1 MNKFKQT
8 KRSFYGKWLYKISL
22 DIPGIAIFRERSF
35 DQIVQILLLPDVTRT
50 PTAYVRKARA
60 NREAILEF
68 TTTIGKRKKDSY
80 ALRIQADTV
89 DVYTN
94 NKRFFNLL
102 TKKFEQN
109 LKLAYYP
116 TADAVTVLSDKKN
129 IIVNKYPHDLYQH
142 KVFLLPHRV
151 KNKDDKT
158 RMVSWLET
166 QGDRITLSPA
176 VKRWFVDTN
185 WNWDRRYI
193 MVDNK
198 STLLMLN
205 LRLGD
210 AVGQVYDYVIADK

>member
-35 DQIVQILLLPDVTRT
+35 DQLIQILIAPDVRT

-60 NREAILEF
+60 NRDAIIEF
-68 TTTIGKRKKDSY
+68 TSTVAKRRKDSY
-80 ALRIQADTV
+80 ALRIQSDTV

-94 NKRFFNLL
+94 NQRFFNLL
-102 TKKFEQN
+102 SKKFEQY
-109 LKLAYYP
+109 LRVAYYP
-116 TADAVTVLSDKKN
+116 TDDAKAVLLNKKN

-142 KVFLLPHRV
+142 KVFLLPHRI
-151 KNKDDKT
+151 KSKDDKT
-158 RMVSWLET
+158 RMISWLET
-166 QGDRITLSPA
+166 QGDKITLSPA

-198 STLLMLN
+198 STLLILN

>member
-35 DQIVQILLLPDVTRT
+35 DQIVQILLIPDVTRT

-68 TTTIGKRKKDSY
+68 TSTIGKRKKDSY
-80 ALRIQADTV
+80 ALRIQSDTV

-109 LKLAYYP
+109 LKVAYYP
-116 TADAVTVLSDKKN
+116 TADALTVLSDKKN

-166 QGDRITLSPA
+166 QGDKITLSPA

-193 MVDNK
+193 MVDNQ